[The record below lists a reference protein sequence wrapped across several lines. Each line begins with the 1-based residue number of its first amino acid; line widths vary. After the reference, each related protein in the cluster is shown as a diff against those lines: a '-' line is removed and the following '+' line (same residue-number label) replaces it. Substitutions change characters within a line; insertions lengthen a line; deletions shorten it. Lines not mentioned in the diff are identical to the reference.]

1 VNAYRGAMHDGEI
14 AEFSLLLEYVSE
26 IPGIER
32 IRFTTSHPKEFT
44 QSLMMSTAK
53 FRNWSVICICGSMR
67 F

>member
-32 IRFTTSHPKEFT
+32 IRLPPRILKNLPS
-44 QSLMMSTAK
+44 
-53 FRNWSVICICGSMR
+53 R
-67 F
+67 